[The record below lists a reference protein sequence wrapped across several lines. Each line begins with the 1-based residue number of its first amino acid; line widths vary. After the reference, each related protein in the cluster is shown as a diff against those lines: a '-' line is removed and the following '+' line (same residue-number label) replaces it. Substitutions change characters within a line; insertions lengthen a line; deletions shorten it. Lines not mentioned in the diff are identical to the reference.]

1 MARQSVQVKTQVKAW
16 AEAANLWEEFV
27 VLREKLKRQGVGAN
41 DAWVRA
47 AQMLAPD
54 RWGEPPVEAEAEDQ
68 VGEGGGGAAPPVS
81 PDLPHGRVVDGAPAE
96 VFGGKKVATVRVVE
110 WVASNMQVS
119 DVGPGDAPSSEAW
132 GMLVWARRSPVNE
145 SQFWGSIY
153 AKLLPSR
160 SAIEA
165 EQRYSDDGARVEDLA
180 DRLLRMREGLEQQ
193 PEAN

>member
-16 AEAANLWEEFV
+16 AEAAGLWEEFV
-27 VLREKLKRQGVGAN
+27 VLRESLKRKGLSAN
-41 DAWVRA
+41 DAWLRA

-54 RWGEPPVEAEAEDQ
+54 RWGEPPVEEQEERVVAVEEPSPPADLPR
-68 VGEGGGGAAPPVS
+68 VRGGG
-81 PDLPHGRVVDGAPAE
+81 DGAPAE

-110 WVASNMQVS
+110 WVASNLQVS

-145 SQFWGSIY
+145 SQFWGQIY

-160 SAIEA
+160 SQIEA
-165 EQRYSDDGARVEDLA
+165 EQRYSEDGVRVEDLA
-180 DRLLRMREGLEQQ
+180 GRLLMIREGLEQQ